1 MWNQAHPWITTAK
14 PGKSHLPCFRH
25 DPRIGPVYVKETVR
39 AFGEKVF
46 DVIDVNRHSNGTPD
60 RRSIGT
66 PVVARL
72 MGP

>member
-1 MWNQAHPWITTAK
+1 MGSKAEYEAKKAAKQAKRAAEEAAK
-14 PGKSHLPCFRH
+14 RQAV
-25 DPRIGPVYVKETVR
+25 IGGGVVKTM
-39 AFGEKVF
+39 AAPAG
-46 DVIDVNRHSNGTPD
+46 DDHVNRHSNGTPD